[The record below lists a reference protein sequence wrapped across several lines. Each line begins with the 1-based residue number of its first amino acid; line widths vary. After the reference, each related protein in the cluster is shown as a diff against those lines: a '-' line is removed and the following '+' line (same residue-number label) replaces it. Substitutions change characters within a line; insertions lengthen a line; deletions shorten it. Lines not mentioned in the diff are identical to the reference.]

1 MNDFI
6 RVGYVDFVEY
16 LMAFLDILQRV
27 ASDIFLV
34 IYKDSLSIGW
44 LDIGFNGFEEFIID
58 ESVVDVSLQV
68 VGLIADNL
76 VGVCEKSDF
85 PFIESQELLI
95 SW

>member
-6 RVGYVDFVEY
+6 RVGCVDFVKY
-16 LMAFLDILQRV
+16 LMVFLDILQRV

-34 IYKDSLSIGW
+34 IYKDSLSIWW